1 MKSEKKD
8 ESAYAR
14 ELLRR
19 YGNLGLEMV
28 VSVTIGALGG
38 YGLDRWLG
46 TSPWFFLVGF
56 VFGAAAGFRNI
67 IRLAVSEEK
76 KNEKEKGP

>member
-8 ESAYAR
+8 ETAR

-19 YGNLGLEMV
+19 YGNLGLEMA
-28 VSVTIGALGG
+28 VSVVIGTLGG

-46 TSPWFFLVGF
+46 TTPWFLLIGF
-56 VFGAAAGFRNI
+56 VFGAAAGLLNI
-67 IRLAVSEEK
+67 IRLAVSEER
-76 KNEKEKGP
+76 KNEKKEGP